1 MIGSFQSMQKH
12 VRTDSSRTVAN
23 VQVRLVVSD
32 LTGTIRVTDLML
44 QGGSIATV
52 WTGHA
57 SEITWSF
64 DG

>member
-1 MIGSFQSMQKH
+1 MVIFQPFQKTITVDH
-12 VRTDSSRTVAN
+12 SRTVQKIAL
-23 VQVRLVVSD
+23 RLIVSD
-32 LTGTIRVTDLML
+32 VTGTIHVTDLMF

-57 SEITWSF
+57 SEIQWSF

>member
-1 MIGSFQSMQKH
+1 MTFFQTVQKSVAPDRSRDVQKIVLKVIASDVIGSVHM
-12 VRTDSSRTVAN
+12 
-23 VQVRLVVSD
+23 
-32 LTGTIRVTDLML
+32 TDLMF

-57 SEITWSF
+57 SEIQWSF

>member
-1 MIGSFQSMQKH
+1 MALFQTFQKNFSPD
-12 VRTDSSRTVAN
+12 RSRSVKKM
-23 VQVRLVVSD
+23 VLQVVVSD
-32 LTGTIRVTDLML
+32 LNGMVYVTDLML

-57 SEITWSF
+57 SEIQWSF